1 MNLVKLSKRFTEV
14 INNKMK
20 IGFNLRNFFALSTNT
35 LTLTLI
41 QITTIPLFLHYLSI
55 ESYAV
60 WIITSS
66 IAQFSGL
73 LDFGMVAAAQNSFS
87 FLQAKK
93 KSNDISKTVVQ
104 IFNVQIS
111 AVILFNILIFLA
123 VRFDIL
129 GFDYP
134 LLLVFT
140 LSLLIQS
147 YFGILEAKSQM
158 QYKVHEGIH
167 ASSLGR
173 LFEYLGIVIGCIFVG
188 HSLFLIA
195 SIGLILKIA
204 FLIYRI
210 PRFEFGIQILKYG
223 SWEIR
228 LLLKSMREG
237 FPYLVI
243 KLTDFLVFSGV
254 LLVLQTRLNPAD
266 FVLFAASRTF
276 FRMGLQFTGL
286 FNHSYAYEMT
296 RAWSLNDYS
305 KMKNLM
311 TVSRRVTILLSLVFA
326 IFYLLFGEDIF
337 SFWTHGSIQLTYSIL
352 LIGTCY
358 STICSINQSQKS
370 NYNSI
375 NANSKVSQILFVFAI
390 FQLIL
395 FTFFAQNSNV
405 LELYF
410 LLSIFEFLVTIMIPC
425 FARNDLRSKFFPA

>member
-14 INNKMK
+14 TNNKMK
-20 IGFNLRNFFALSTNT
+20 SGFNPRNFFALSTNT

-55 ESYAV
+55 KSYAV

-66 IAQFSGL
+66 IAQFSSL

-87 FLQAKK
+87 FLHAKK
-93 KSNDISKTVVQ
+93 KSPDISKTVVQ

-111 AVILFNILIFLA
+111 AVILFNIFLFLA
-123 VRFDIL
+123 ERFDIL
-129 GFDYP
+129 RFDYP

-140 LSLLIQS
+140 LSILVQS
-147 YFGILEAKSQM
+147 YFGILEATSQM
-158 QYKVHEGIH
+158 QSKVHEGIH

-188 HSLFLIA
+188 HSLVLVA

-210 PRFEFGIQILKYG
+210 PRFESRIQILKYG

-228 LLLKSMREG
+228 LLLESLREG

-243 KLTDFLVFSGV
+243 KLTDFLVFTGV

-266 FVLFAASRTF
+266 FVFFASSRTF

-286 FNHSYAYEMT
+286 INHSYAYEMT
-296 RAWSLNDYS
+296 RAWSLNNYT

-311 TVSRRVTILLSLVFA
+311 DVSRRVTILLSLVFA

-337 SFWTHGSIQLTYSIL
+337 SFWTHGNFQLSYPVL
-352 LIGTCY
+352 LVGTCY
-358 STICSINQSQKS
+358 SAICSINQSQKS

-375 NANSKVSQILFVFAI
+375 NANSRVSQVLFVFAI
-390 FQLIL
+390 SQLLL
-395 FTFFAQNSNV
+395 FTFLPQNSKIV
-405 LELYF
+405 ELYF
-410 LLSIFEFLVTIMIPC
+410 LLFIFEFLITITIPF
-425 FARNDLRSKFFPA
+425 FARNDLRSKFIPD